1 MKYLNPIS
9 TLSGLLLA
17 VTVTGLP
24 AQAVGFTAPPG
35 QGAPSQ
41 ATGGASRGSIKFAP
55 TRGQGAPSQATGGAS
70 RGGIKFAPARGQSA
84 PTQTTGGASRG
95 GVKFAPAGG
104 QGAPSQATGGASR
117 GSVFFKPAGGQGAP
131 SQTTGGAS
139 RGNILFK
146 PAKGQSA
153 PLRSSGGASRTG
165 RYDLT
170 EMGNP
175 TGAAG
180 PAALLAMLPQSYT
193 GNTISERPT
202 LMVYLPA
209 SGAKSAAFSLKDAT
223 GKTLYEK
230 NLPVSG
236 NAEVM
241 AIALP
246 ADAPSLTVGQS
257 YQWYVGLQVEG
268 ELNPS
273 TPYVDGWIQRVEPSA
288 KVAAALQQPDLLKQA
303 EVLGSEGVWYD
314 CANKLATL
322 RANAPSETLNKEWSD
337 LLGTVGLQDVSMMPV
352 VNAQ

>member
-1 MKYLNPIS
+1 MKHLNSIS
-9 TLSGLLLA
+9 TLSGLLLSA
-17 VTVTGLP
+17 IVISLP
-24 AQAVGFTAPPG
+24 AQAVGFTAPP
-35 QGAPSQ
+35 
-41 ATGGASRGSIKFAP
+41 
-55 TRGQGAPSQATGGAS
+55 GQGAPSQATGGAS

-84 PTQTTGGASRG
+84 PSQATGGASRG
-95 GVKFAPAGG
+95 AVKFAPAGG

-117 GSVFFKPAGGQGAP
+117 GSVFFQPAGGQGAP
-131 SQTTGGAS
+131 SQATGGAS

-153 PLRSSGGASRTG
+153 PLRAAGGASRTG

-180 PAALLAMLPQSYT
+180 PAALMAMLPQSYT

-209 SGAKSAAFSLKDAT
+209 SGAKSASFSLKNAM

-230 NLPVSG
+230 NLTVSG

-246 ADAPSLTVGQS
+246 ADAPALAVGQS

-268 ELNPS
+268 EINPN
-273 TPYVDGWIQRVEPSA
+273 TPFVDGWIQRVEPSM

-303 EVLGSEGVWYD
+303 EVLGSEGIWYD
-314 CANKLATL
+314 CAHKLASL
-322 RANAPSETLNKEWSD
+322 RASAPSETLNKEWSD

-352 VNAQ
+352 VNAQVAQ